1 MADRHRAQMLLTLLG
16 GTPMSG
22 SALAEAGE
30 AGLRDWPGVDLAQ
43 LSSAA

>member
-1 MADRHRAQMLLTLLG
+1 
-16 GTPMSG
+16 MSIG
-22 SALAEAGE
+22 ENWLAPQPTANIVAVTEAGE

>member
-1 MADRHRAQMLLTLLG
+1 MLDRRWITTREPSRIVAVTE
-16 GTPMSG
+16 P
-22 SALAEAGE
+22 GE